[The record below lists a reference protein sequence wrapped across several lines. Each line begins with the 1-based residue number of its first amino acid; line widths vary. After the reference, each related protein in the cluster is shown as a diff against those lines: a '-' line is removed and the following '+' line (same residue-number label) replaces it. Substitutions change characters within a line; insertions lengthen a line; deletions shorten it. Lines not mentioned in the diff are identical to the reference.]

1 MVDLDV
7 NLGKAEQK
15 KPKPLTFEDI
25 QNMQHYS
32 KLNTSGKADDEF
44 RPQDFLDMDSAD
56 DSDNEI
62 LMKFK
67 IQ

>member
-1 MVDLDV
+1 
-7 NLGKAEQK
+7 
-15 KPKPLTFEDI
+15 
-25 QNMQHYS
+25 MQHYS

-67 IQ
+67 IQQ